1 MILKINKL
9 KIADKEIGEGE
20 EEIETLILI
29 TIKMKSK
36 KIIDKK
42 EIKVIDT
49 RRIVKHNQK
58 IGIILK
64 HKIITKKDNNNQKNY
79 QP

>member
-1 MILKINKL
+1 
-9 KIADKEIGEGE
+9 
-20 EEIETLILI
+20 
-29 TIKMKSK
+29 MKSK